1 MKSLLPR
8 AKSWRRFFL
17 LRGFTDSEREREF
30 QRSFRFNG
38 RQFLMITCATSA
50 AYFYLYFFIEF
61 FARNV
66 PVSDP
71 TQSARLV
78 TAAILLGLYGAV
90 LVFKK
95 TFAKHYQTAFQ
106 ATVLLLT
113 WYFTHRV
120 MAGAHSVLAGLWYLN
135 GATVYSTLV
144 VYFLARM
151 PLWKAATTSLLVS
164 ALSITSAA
172 GANAET
178 PDVMRLVL
186 HLTAS
191 NLLCFMTYRYY
202 LLRERKVFL
211 LAKRSANV
219 AELREL
225 KNKAEAADRAKM
237 AFLANISHEIRTPM
251 NGVISAL
258 SMLEISTMST
268 KDRAYL
274 VSSFEAA
281 NQLLAILNDI
291 LDLSK
296 LDDNKLKLVS
306 NHFNPRSLVRQVA
319 RVFEGAAAKKGIA
332 LLVDDTQL
340 NSDVVTLIGDETKLR
355 QVVLNLMSNAI
366 KFTDKGSVTLIIKGE
381 PSADELF
388 AGSANLVLQ
397 VVDTGK
403 GIPASAYESL
413 FHPFFQVDSG
423 NDRQQGGTGLGL
435 AISKQIVTQMGGD
448 IRVSSAIGLG
458 STFTVNLCLPF
469 ESEDSSKSTL
479 PLLASAAPLPTTVSS
494 DKLAVSPSAAFRQ
507 LGAAPTVPSWRSKPK
522 LKGRILLVE
531 DHEANAIIAKEILS
545 LMGLECELAHNGL
558 EAVELFARGNFDL
571 VLMDCE
577 MPVMDG
583 YEAARRIRELEA
595 ADPTE
600 HRTPIVALTAHGLSD
615 QHAHVLER
623 GMDDVLVKPYDLN
636 TIYARLQ
643 HWLSVGAAAVAGA
656 DCVETPHN
664 GPNPTLAAGPA

>member
-1 MKSLLPR
+1 MKLHLPR

-17 LRGFTDSEREREF
+17 LRGFSDSDLEREF

-38 RQFLMITCATSA
+38 RQFLMVTCATSA
-50 AYFYLYFFIEF
+50 AYFYLYFFIEL

-71 TQSARLV
+71 TQTARLV
-78 TAAILLGLYGAV
+78 TAAILLCLYGAV

-95 TFAKHYQTAFQ
+95 TFADHYQTAFQ

-120 MAGAHSVLAGLWYLN
+120 MAGSHSVLAGLWYLN

-151 PLWKAATTSLLVS
+151 PLLKAATTSLVIS
-164 ALSITSAA
+164 AISITSAVH
-172 GANAET
+172 ANAET

-191 NLLCFMTYRYY
+191 NLLCFMTYRFY

-251 NGVISAL
+251 NGVISAM
-258 SMLEISTMST
+258 SMLDISTMST
-268 KDRAYL
+268 RDRAYL
-274 VSSFEAA
+274 ASSFEAA
-281 NQLLAILNDI
+281 DQLLAILNDI

-306 NHFNPRSLVRQVA
+306 VNFNPRSLVRQVA

-332 LLVDDTQL
+332 LSVDDTQL
-340 NSDVVTLIGDETKLR
+340 SSEVASLVGDETKLR
-355 QVVLNLMSNAI
+355 QVILNLMSNAI
-366 KFTDKGSVTLIIKGE
+366 KFTDKGGVSLIIKGA
-381 PSADELF
+381 PAPDDQ
-388 AGSANLVLQ
+388 ATGGANLVIQ

-403 GIPASAYESL
+403 GIPAAAYDSL

-435 AISKQIVTQMGGD
+435 AISKQIVNQMGGD
-448 IRVSSAIGLG
+448 IRVNSAIGLG

-469 ESEDSSKSTL
+469 ETEDSSKRTLALPAPIAST
-479 PLLASAAPLPTTVSS
+479 TTPATVPG
-494 DKLAVSPSAAFRQ
+494 LAVNPSEAFRQ
-507 LGAAPTVPSWRSKPK
+507 MGAAPTVPSWRTKPK
-522 LKGRILLVE
+522 LAGRVLLVE

-545 LMGLECELAHNGL
+545 LMGLQCELAHNGL
-558 EAVELFARGNFDL
+558 EAVELFAQGGFDL

-577 MPVMDG
+577 MPIMDG

-595 ADPTE
+595 AAPGG

-615 QHAHVLER
+615 QHALVLER

-643 HWLSVGAAAVAGA
+643 HWLHIGQATGAQAA
-656 DCVETPHN
+656 
-664 GPNPTLAAGPA
+664 